1 MAEAETE
8 HYTLAKDNTDL
19 AHIPGSF
26 GPPIIGHTIALVRDL
41 HGTISKQQQ
50 QYGAVSRFGLAG
62 FKGVLLL
69 GPDLSQEVL
78 RDPQRNFSAEMG
90 YRRSLGRYYLGS
102 LLLRDGEEHRF
113 QRRMMQTAFK
123 AEAMRGYAERMGAMM
138 ASAIDG
144 WRYTPEMKGFPAIK
158 DILLDSAAQIF
169 VGVDPGEAAAK
180 NMNRA
185 FTDVANGMLGIILK
199 ELPGTRHA
207 KAKKQER
214 FLQSFFNH
222 LIDERR
228 QGSASDVFSYLCLE
242 RTEDGAFFA
251 KADISVQMSFL
262 LFAAHDTTTSAL
274 SHLLYYLGQD
284 METQQRLRD
293 EVMALDKPLLEYS
306 DLEKMPLAEVA
317 LKEALRLHPSVMMM
331 QRRSIKACELGG
343 YHIPE
348 NTLIFLAPQHTHRMA
363 DYWDAPDKF
372 DLDRWLAP
380 REEHKRHSF
389 SFVGFG
395 GGVHKCIGMHFALMQ
410 SKIFL
415 HQFLRRYRFKLANNF
430 SSKMQTVPLPK
441 PVDNLPM
448 VLAPIKAV

>member
-1 MAEAETE
+1 MAAADRGP
-8 HYTLAKDNTDL
+8 YRLAKDNTDL
-19 AHIPGSF
+19 GHIPGSF

-41 HGTISKQQQ
+41 RGTITKQQQ
-50 QYGAVSRFGLAG
+50 QYGLVSRFGLAG

-69 GPDLSQEVL
+69 GADLSREVL
-78 RDPQRNFSAEMG
+78 LDPQRNFSAEMG
-90 YRRSLGRYYLGS
+90 YRRSLGRYYLGA
-102 LLLRDGEEHRF
+102 LLLRDGDEHRF

-123 AEAMRGYAERMGAMM
+123 AEAMRGYAERMGPMM
-138 ASAIDG
+138 ATAIEA
-144 WRYTPEMKGFPAIK
+144 WRDMPEMKCFPAIK
-158 DILLDSAAQIF
+158 DVLLDSAAQIF

-207 KAKKQER
+207 KAKKQQR
-214 FLQSFFNH
+214 FLQSFFAS
-222 LIDERR
+222 LVDERR
-228 QGSASDVFSYLCLE
+228 HGTASDMFSYLCRE
-242 RTEDGAFFA
+242 KTEHGDFFA

-284 METQQRLRD
+284 LPAQQRLRD
-293 EVMALDKPLLEYS
+293 EVMALDKPQLEYG
-306 DLEKMPLAEVA
+306 DLEKMPLAEIA
-317 LKEALRLHPSVMMM
+317 LKEALRLHPSVMIM
-331 QRRSIKACELGG
+331 QRRSINACELGG

-348 NTLIFLAPQHTHRMA
+348 NTLIFLAPQHTHHMA
-363 DYWDAPDKF
+363 DYWQHPEKF

-380 REEHKRHSF
+380 REEQKHHSF

-395 GGVHKCIGMHFALMQ
+395 GGGHKCIGMHFALMQ

-415 HQFLRRYRFKLANNF
+415 HQFLRRYRFRLADNF

-441 PVDNLPM
+441 PLDNLPI
-448 VLAPIKAV
+448 VLEAV